1 MTGPHP
7 TDDKTK
13 PAFQH
18 PSHIMTS
25 NDVSLSLCPHEAVSH
40 NNEAIALKGCIGLNA
55 LSPQISVKKLWLCNN
70 LHTVFPE

>member
-13 PAFQH
+13 PDFQH

-25 NDVSLSLCPHEAVSH
+25 NDVSLPHEAVSH
-40 NNEAIALKGCIGLNA
+40 NNEAIALNVEL
-55 LSPQISVKKLWLCNN
+55 V
-70 LHTVFPE
+70 